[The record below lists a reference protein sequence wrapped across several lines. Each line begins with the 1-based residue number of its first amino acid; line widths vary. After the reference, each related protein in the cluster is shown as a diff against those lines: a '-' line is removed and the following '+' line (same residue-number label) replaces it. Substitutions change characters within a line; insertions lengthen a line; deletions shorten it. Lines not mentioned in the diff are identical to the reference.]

1 MSRAL
6 RKLWN
11 DRSGTAAIEYPLL
24 MALIA
29 VGVIGALIQLGGSV
43 TQLLS
48 TVAGHV
54 SPLAAVAA
62 PAAPPAPEPDPDPD
76 DDD

>member
-11 DRSGTAAIEYPLL
+11 DQSGTAAIEYPLL

-29 VGVIGALIQLGGSV
+29 VGMIGVLIHFGGSV

-62 PAAPPAPEPDPDPD
+62 PAAPPAPDPEPD
-76 DDD
+76 DD

>member
-1 MSRAL
+1 MRRAL

-11 DRSGTAAIEYPLL
+11 DQSGTAAIEYPLL

-29 VGVIGALIQLGGSV
+29 VGMIGVLMHFEGSV
-43 TQLLS
+43 TQLPS

-62 PAAPPAPEPDPDPD
+62 PAAPPAPDPDPD
-76 DDD
+76 DD